1 MALLVFQI
9 EVVLGCKLT
18 QDFVFSGIAKRGQV
32 GLVIRSGQHG
42 DKYRGA
48 LIARFSIGYN
58 VSNWIRQDHVLGSI
72 NPKFF

>member
-18 QDFVFSGIAKRGQV
+18 EDFVFSGIEKRGLV
-32 GLVIRSGQHG
+32 GLVISGGHHA

-48 LIARFSIGYN
+48 LIACFSIAYN
-58 VSNWIRQDHVLGSI
+58 VSNWIR
-72 NPKFF
+72 